1 MKKSIRKIKNALENP
16 NFVKFVAD
24 VVSNGSCFW
33 DYRFYGGG
41 REYVGDSGSCPAYQ
55 DVDPEMEATI
65 KEDEVLE
72 FVFATLKIN
81 NSKAK
86 AYIEQSGFVEKI
98 AEMADWDKLY
108 DVCWEDFKQGGEE

>member
-1 MKKSIRKIKNALENP
+1 MKKSLRKIKNAIENP

-24 VVSNGSCFW
+24 VASNGSYFW
-33 DYRFYGGG
+33 DYYFYGGG
-41 REYVGDSGSCPAYQ
+41 REYVGDYGSCPAYQ

-65 KEDEVLE
+65 IEDEVLE

-86 AYIEQSGFVEKI
+86 AYIEQSDFVKKI
-98 AEMADWDKLY
+98 EEMADWDKLY
-108 DVCWEDFKQGGEE
+108 DVCWENHCND